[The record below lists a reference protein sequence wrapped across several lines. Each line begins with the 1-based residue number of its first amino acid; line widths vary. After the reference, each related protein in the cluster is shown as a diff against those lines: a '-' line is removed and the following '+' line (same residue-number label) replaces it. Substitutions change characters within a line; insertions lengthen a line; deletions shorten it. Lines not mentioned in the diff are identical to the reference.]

1 MSKHGLDRMHD
12 LPKVVVIH
20 DSLNNI
26 LSMWLGL
33 DVRVLTL
40 VLLGGVEAFPITY
53 PHKPGVMRG

>member
-1 MSKHGLDRMHD
+1 MHD

-33 DVRVLTL
+33 DVRALTL
-40 VLLGGVEAFPITY
+40 VLLGGVGVCPTVY
-53 PHKPGVMRG
+53 PPKPRVVGGLC